1 MTQTVGKAAYD
12 LLCKPPERILAV
24 DMQREMQKSTL
35 KNIQEIVETH
45 ENYADEYYIVLMLQ
59 KDRVI
64 PNLIRQKFIVR
75 KTRPAP
81 DYDLTLYHV
90 DNRKCEI
97 SFQWTVPDEA
107 RCEDLFF
114 NQATLN
120 AEDQQAFS
128 YVKKFAEGTLL

>member
-1 MTQTVGKAAYD
+1 MTTVGKAAYD

-35 KNIQEIVETH
+35 KNIEEIVE
-45 ENYADEYYIVLMLQ
+45 NRKDYADEYFIVLMLQ

-81 DYDLTLYHV
+81 DYDTTLYRI
-90 DNRKCEI
+90 DNRTSNGSLGWAFPKN
-97 SFQWTVPDEA
+97 S
-107 RCEDLFF
+107 RCEKLFF
-114 NQATLN
+114 PN
-120 AEDQQAFS
+120 AS
-128 YVKKFAEGTLL
+128 KKEKDCESSSLK

>member
-1 MTQTVGKAAYD
+1 MTTVGKAAYD

-35 KNIQEIVETH
+35 KNIEEIVE
-45 ENYADEYYIVLMLQ
+45 NRKDYADEYFIVLMLQ

-81 DYDLTLYHV
+81 DYDTTLYRI
-90 DNRKCEI
+90 DNRTSNI
-97 SFQWTVPDEA
+97 SFEWTIPDEA
-107 RCEDLFF
+107 RCEELFF
-114 NQATLN
+114 RQATLSE
-120 AEDQQAFS
+120 EDSQSFS
-128 YVKKFAEGTLL
+128 FVKKFAEGTLV